1 MEQVRQVGQ
10 MEQMGQM
17 GQVRQMG
24 QVGQVR
30 QMGHMGQVGQVLYEE
45 EIDLKRRIFMKKK
58 GWLKRDEF

>member
-1 MEQVRQVGQ
+1 
-10 MEQMGQM
+10 M

-58 GWLKRDEF
+58 G